1 MWLTTPSVDTL
12 TRPRIA
18 VAAVSVVAAASL
30 GYYAWQTRYDGPRR
44 GTPTG
49 APLHRRNALRR
60 ARPRSATEEWS
71 PSPSDTPGDENVDLT
86 NTNLRLPADADTV
99 VDVENGDEWWNG
111 PGDFQPA
118 QRAGHNIVN
127 LLFRVSE
134 DNARR
139 NGCVHRG
146 CQCNSCGMV
155 PIRGVRYR
163 CANCADFDLCE
174 TCEAQG
180 VHIKTHIFYKIK
192 VPAPPFGPRQ
202 MQPVWYTGDPDSCRR
217 SLPRGLIS
225 RLSKETGFERPELEA
240 FWEQWTYMANT
251 EWRDDPDELCVAMDR
266 KTFERCLVPT
276 GGSRHAAPNLIH
288 DRMFSFYD
296 SNKDDLIGFSEFLQG
311 LSYRKRKDKLK
322 KVFEGYDIDGDGYV
336 NRRDFLRM
344 FRAYYVLYK
353 QMHKDILDGLED
365 QLLASTEAQ
374 QLVSSRQPLSSLFG
388 REGRIPQGDSSLRFE
403 GKTHRRDGSV
413 EVADGYM
420 ATFTESR
427 GDTASRED
435 ILASLFAYDS
445 GSRPRRLLARNDTD
459 TNWRT
464 VRRVSGGVL
473 DRAYWSTLLDPPT
486 TLEELPNIFNR
497 TNDEA
502 SEADG
507 DGEGDRERDRDCD
520 PEDDG
525 DDAEEDDEVDDT
537 ETLQTEER
545 SDRTYSEARVRA
557 AAQSRKLAPRLEK
570 QRRDMA
576 RKHLHDRW
584 KRRQFY
590 LDEEEGGTAPDDW
603 ETDEDVLAKINCM
616 TEDFKSSCEPSPLT
630 FRSRSSSKVRF
641 AEDADE
647 LEIRSNPST
656 SSRSVPE
663 RWGGMDIPDAERDA
677 GKEILYQVTQ
687 QAFNE
692 LLDTIFKK
700 AEDVAIIAA
709 ETADD
714 REKFKAQIDAVE
726 LPDTGSSDD
735 AKESEHEPEHEHEP
749 KPKHEPEPDAGV
761 GIGASETPALDKSL
775 DELLAETGYTV
786 VSDAPDEPD
795 ERRNAIELDSQ
806 VEVVHKEQPDGGDGV
821 DGEDNK
827 DDHHRHS
834 RDHSDETSDGDGDE
848 AEHLPRGDPTLPQ
861 FRPNTIAEANK
872 KAARGKHV
880 PRPTSQ
886 AQQPPK
892 PAVTVPADATLRY
905 WKQISMAEAAAR
917 ERGGWGRLNFVEFE
931 KIYKSQEDL
940 GNRLDYLGSWID
952 FCIP

>member
-1 MWLTTPSVDTL
+1 MWLTSPSVDTL
-12 TRPRIA
+12 TRPRFA

-30 GYYAWQTRYDGPRR
+30 GYYAWQTRHDDSDR
-44 GTPTG
+44 TPTG
-49 APLHRRNALRR
+49 APLRRSNAVRR
-60 ARPRSATEEWS
+60 SRRRSTTGERS
-71 PSPSDTPGDENVDLT
+71 PSPSDSPGDENGDLE
-86 NTNLRLPADADTV
+86 NTALRVTADVETV
-99 VDVENGDEWWNG
+99 VDVENADNSDEWWNG
-111 PGDFQPA
+111 RGEYQPP

-180 VHIKTHIFYKIK
+180 IHVKTHIFYKIK

-202 MQPVWYTGDPDSCRR
+202 MQSVWYTGDPDSCRR

-225 RLSKETGFERPELEA
+225 RLSRETGFERPELEA
-240 FWEQWTYMANT
+240 FWEQWTYMANA

-296 SNKDDLIGFSEFLQG
+296 SNHDDFIGFAEFLNG

-388 REGRIPQGDSSLRFE
+388 REGRIPQADSSHRFE

-420 ATFTESR
+420 GTYTESR

-435 ILASLFAYDS
+435 VLASLFAYDS
-445 GSRPRRLLARNDTD
+445 ESRPRRLFSRNDTD

-464 VRRVSGGVL
+464 VRRISGGEL

-486 TLEELPNIFNR
+486 TLEEIPNILSRANEEA
-497 TNDEA
+497 NEQANEEDGHEEGEGQDNGNEDEDDDDDEA
-502 SEADG
+502 
-507 DGEGDRERDRDCD
+507 
-520 PEDDG
+520 
-525 DDAEEDDEVDDT
+525 DDAEALHMDDRPV
-537 ETLQTEER
+537 
-545 SDRTYSEARVRA
+545 RTYSEARVRA
-557 AAQSRKLAPRLEK
+557 SAHTRKVTPKLEK

-603 ETDEDVLAKINCM
+603 DTDEDVLVKINRIAEELK
-616 TEDFKSSCEPSPLT
+616 TSSEPSPLT

-641 AEDADE
+641 AEDTDD
-647 LEIRSNPST
+647 LETRSNPST

-700 AEDVAIIAA
+700 SEDVALLAA
-709 ETADD
+709 ETANV
-714 REKFKAQIDAVE
+714 REKFKAQIDAIE
-726 LPDTGSSDD
+726 LPDEAASASD
-735 AKESEHEPEHEHEP
+735 AKVA
-749 KPKHEPEPDAGV
+749 EPEPKAEADAKSAEKPV
-761 GIGASETPALDKSL
+761 PEKSL
-775 DELLAETGYTV
+775 DELLAETGYAV
-786 VSDAPDEPD
+786 VPEEPEEPHQPRNAVELDGSVEIVHDEHPEEDHDKEKDHSHQQINQHPEEDSDAENVAPP
-795 ERRNAIELDSQ
+795 
-806 VEVVHKEQPDGGDGV
+806 
-821 DGEDNK
+821 
-827 DDHHRHS
+827 
-834 RDHSDETSDGDGDE
+834 
-848 AEHLPRGDPTLPQ
+848 PRGDPTLPQ
-861 FRPNTIAEANK
+861 FRPNTLAEANK
-872 KAARGKHV
+872 AAARNKDHARKS
-880 PRPTSQ
+880 PMHKQKPSK
-886 AQQPPK
+886 PK
-892 PAVTVPADATLRY
+892 PKAKLKSESPEPTPATLRY
-905 WKQISMAEAAAR
+905 WKQITIAEVAAK

>member
-1 MWLTTPSVDTL
+1 MWPTTPSADAL

-18 VAAVSVVAAASL
+18 VAVVSIVAAASI
-30 GYYAWQTRYDGPRR
+30 GYYAYQSRNDAPLR

-49 APLHRRNALRR
+49 GGLHRSNAIRR
-60 ARPRSATEEWS
+60 SRTRSVTHELSSNS
-71 PSPSDTPGDENVDLT
+71 PSENPGDENADLS
-86 NTNLRLPADADTV
+86 NLRVPGDAETV
-99 VDVENGDEWWNG
+99 VDVDTGDDWWNDHATSNLQTS
-111 PGDFQPA
+111 P
-118 QRAGHNIVN
+118 QRAGHSIVT

-202 MQPVWYTGDPDSCRR
+202 MQPVWYTGDPDTCRR
-217 SLPRGLIS
+217 NIPRSLIA
-225 RLSKETGFERPELEA
+225 RLSRDTGFERPELEA

-251 EWRDDPDELCVAMDR
+251 EWRDDPEELCVAMDR

-296 SNKDDLIGFSEFLQG
+296 SNNDDLIGFSEFLHG

-388 REGRIPQGDSSLRFE
+388 REGRIPSADSGLRFE
-403 GKTHRRDGSV
+403 GKTTRRDGSV
-413 EVADGYM
+413 DITEGYNG
-420 ATFTESR
+420 AFVESR
-427 GDTASRED
+427 GDTAPRED

-445 GSRPRRLLARNDTD
+445 DTRPSRRFISRNDTD

-464 VRRVSGGVL
+464 VRRVSGGDL
-473 DRAYWSTLLDPPT
+473 DRTYWSSLLDPPS
-486 TLEELPNIFNR
+486 TLEEIPHIFN
-497 TNDEA
+497 NAEDQEI
-502 SEADG
+502 DI
-507 DGEGDRERDRDCD
+507 DGEDA
-520 PEDDG
+520 DD
-525 DDAEEDDEVDDT
+525 DEEDDQDV
-537 ETLQTEER
+537 Q
-545 SDRTYSEARVRA
+545 SGRTYSESRARSIAR
-557 AAQSRKLAPRLEK
+557 SRKLAPKLEK

-590 LDEEEGGTAPDDW
+590 LDEEEGGIAPEDW
-603 ETDEDVLAKINCM
+603 EADEDILVRINQM
-616 TEDFKSSCEPSPLT
+616 TEDSKSSDPQPT
-630 FRSRSSSKVRF
+630 TTRSRSSSKVRF
-641 AEDADE
+641 AEDTDDY
-647 LEIRSNPST
+647 EIRSNPST

-663 RWGGMDIPDAERDA
+663 RWGGMDIPDAEKDA

-700 AEDVAIIAA
+700 AEDLAIAAA
-709 ETADD
+709 ETAQD
-714 REKFKAQIDAVE
+714 RETYKVQIDAVD
-726 LPDTGSSDD
+726 LPDAVPQQPNGLESGSNGTN
-735 AKESEHEPEHEHEP
+735 KPVSE
-749 KPKHEPEPDAGV
+749 
-761 GIGASETPALDKSL
+761 KSL
-775 DELLAETGYTV
+775 DELLADTGYV
-786 VSDAPDEPD
+786 VVPDEP
-795 ERRNAIELDSQ
+795 RNAVDLDSPVEIIHDEQ
-806 VEVVHKEQPDGGDGV
+806 V
-821 DGEDNK
+821 
-827 DDHHRHS
+827 DDTQSNTEEEPTES
-834 RDHSDETSDGDGDE
+834 R
-848 AEHLPRGDPTLPQ
+848 DPTLPQ
-861 FRPNTIAEANK
+861 FRPNSVAEAETLAATQDTSDQEHPPRSSSQEQNHEEPDAATLRSWKRLTIAEA
-872 KAARGKHV
+872 
-880 PRPTSQ
+880 Q
-886 AQQPPK
+886 A
-892 PAVTVPADATLRY
+892 
-905 WKQISMAEAAAR
+905 S
-917 ERGGWGRLNFVEFE
+917 ERGGWGRLSFDEFE
-931 KIYKSQEDL
+931 EIYKSQEDL

>member
-1 MWLTTPSVDTL
+1 MWPPTSPVDTL

-18 VAAVSVVAAASL
+18 VAVVSVVAAASIGL
-30 GYYAWQTRYDGPRR
+30 YAYQSNRHGARV

-49 APLHRRNALRR
+49 PGLHRSNAVR
-60 ARPRSATEEWS
+60 RPRAAAAAAAAAAAEASS
-71 PSPSDTPGDENVDLT
+71 SSPSDTPGDENVDV
-86 NTNLRLPADADTV
+86 TNLRIPADAETV
-99 VDVENGDEWWNG
+99 ADVDNGDDWWNG
-111 PGDFQPA
+111 PSDFQPS

-180 VHIKTHIFYKIK
+180 VHIKTHVFYKIK

-202 MQPVWYTGDPDSCRR
+202 MQPVWYTGDPDTCRR
-217 SLPRGLIS
+217 NLPRNLIS
-225 RLSKETGFERPELEA
+225 RLSRDTGFERPELEA

-288 DRMFSFYD
+288 DRMFYFYD
-296 SNKDDLIGFSEFLQG
+296 SNRDDLIGFAEFLQG
-311 LSYRKRKDKLK
+311 LSYRKRKDKLR

-388 REGRIPQGDSSLRFE
+388 REGRVPQGDSSSRFE
-403 GKTHRRDGSV
+403 GKTIKRDGTV
-413 EVADGYM
+413 EVADGYTS
-420 ATFTESR
+420 AFTESR
-427 GDTASRED
+427 GDTARRED
-435 ILASLFAYDS
+435 ILASLFAYDTD
-445 GSRPRRLLARNDTD
+445 SRPRRLLARNDAD

-464 VRRVSGGVL
+464 VRRVSGFDL
-473 DRAYWSTLLDPPT
+473 DRAYWSALLDPPT
-486 TLEELPNIFNR
+486 TLEEMPHIFNAAQESS
-497 TNDEA
+497 DA
-502 SEADG
+502 DSEADEE
-507 DGEGDRERDRDCD
+507 DAEQEEAGEGEG
-520 PEDDG
+520 EEDG
-525 DDAEEDDEVDDT
+525 DEENKEEDMNEDSG
-537 ETLQTEER
+537 L
-545 SDRTYSEARVRA
+545 SYSEARARDA
-557 AAQSRKLAPRLEK
+557 ARSRRLAPKLERR
-570 QRRDMA
+570 RRDMA
-576 RKHLHDRW
+576 RKHLHERW
-584 KRRQFY
+584 RRRQFY
-590 LDEEEGGTAPDDW
+590 LDEEEGGVAPDDW
-603 ETDEDVLAKINCM
+603 DDDEDTLAKINRLA
-616 TEDFKSSCEPSPLT
+616 EEAKSAEAAPPPLT
-630 FRSRSSSKVRF
+630 TRSRSSSKVRF
-641 AEDADE
+641 AEDTDDFE
-647 LEIRSNPST
+647 TRSNPST

-700 AEDVAIIAA
+700 AEDMAVTAA
-709 ETADD
+709 ETAED
-714 REKFKAQIDAVE
+714 RQRFRAQIDAATE
-726 LPDTGSSDD
+726 LPDTGVAAAAAAAAAAQEQKD
-735 AKESEHEPEHEHEP
+735 AANAAGSAPRAS
-749 KPKHEPEPDAGV
+749 PD
-761 GIGASETPALDKSL
+761 LDKSL
-775 DELLAETGYTV
+775 AELLAETGYTV
-786 VSDAPDEPD
+786 VPGEP
-795 ERRNAIELDSQ
+795 RHA
-806 VEVVHKEQPDGGDGV
+806 VEI
-821 DGEDNK
+821 
-827 DDHHRHS
+827 S
-834 RDHSDETSDGDGDE
+834 TAAAETP
-848 AEHLPRGDPTLPQ
+848 AARDPTWPQ
-861 FRPNTIAEANK
+861 FRPNTAADTADRPSPRQPAE
-872 KAARGKHV
+872 
-880 PRPTSQ
+880 
-886 AQQPPK
+886 
-892 PAVTVPADATLRY
+892 ATLRY
-905 WKQISMAEAAAR
+905 WKQLTAAEAQAS
-917 ERGGWGRLNFVEFE
+917 ERGGWGRLSFAEFE
-931 KIYKSQEDL
+931 EIYKSQGDL